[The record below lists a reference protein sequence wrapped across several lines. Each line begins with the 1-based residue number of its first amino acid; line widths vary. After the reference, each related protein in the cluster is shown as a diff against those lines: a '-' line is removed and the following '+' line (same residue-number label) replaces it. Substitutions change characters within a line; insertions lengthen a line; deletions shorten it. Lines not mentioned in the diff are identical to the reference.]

1 MISLMNHIN
10 SDRDNPLFALA
21 FSSEG
26 ELYGYLETKTLDVLL
41 MDENISLDE
50 SKVPVACR
58 MIFMTRDRVD
68 GSEEISHNR
77 IFKYS
82 RARNISSEILRYM
95 NIDDTDRRRKLFRSY
110 AVISPI
116 GRCGKTNLAV
126 SLCMNDEVRGGLYVG
141 MEEYSAFHDH
151 EDVLANVIY
160 LVKQR
165 SPDLTGYMEQNI
177 VELEEYSVLG
187 YLGSYIDALEL
198 DTEDVVWLIDEF
210 RRWGRYTTVVFDMGQ
225 AVLKDLEILGAFDEI
240 MVPELKDEL
249 SQDKLG
255 MFERVL
261 ERRELG
267 KIARRLH
274 RLNVPLAVPG
284 SAEMLRFIE
293 SEIGSRR

>member
-1 MISLMNHIN
+1 
-10 SDRDNPLFALA
+10 
-21 FSSEG
+21 
-26 ELYGYLETKTLDVLL
+26 
-41 MDENISLDE
+41 
-50 SKVPVACR
+50 
-58 MIFMTRDRVD
+58 
-68 GSEEISHNR
+68 
-77 IFKYS
+77 
-82 RARNISSEILRYM
+82 
-95 NIDDTDRRRKLFRSY
+95 
-110 AVISPI
+110 
-116 GRCGKTNLAV
+116 
-126 SLCMNDEVRGGLYVG
+126 MNDEVRGGLYVG

-198 DTEDVVWLIDEF
+198 DTEDMVWLIDEF

-225 AVLKDLEILGAFDEI
+225 AVLKDLAILGAFDEI
-240 MVPELKDEL
+240 MVPVLKDEL

>member
-1 MISLMNHIN
+1 M
-10 SDRDNPLFALA
+10 
-21 FSSEG
+21 
-26 ELYGYLETKTLDVLL
+26 
-41 MDENISLDE
+41 
-50 SKVPVACR
+50 
-58 MIFMTRDRVD
+58 
-68 GSEEISHNR
+68 
-77 IFKYS
+77 
-82 RARNISSEILRYM
+82 
-95 NIDDTDRRRKLFRSY
+95 
-110 AVISPI
+110 
-116 GRCGKTNLAV
+116 
-126 SLCMNDEVRGGLYVG
+126 
-141 MEEYSAFHDH
+141 
-151 EDVLANVIY
+151 
-160 LVKQR
+160 KQR

-198 DTEDVVWLIDEF
+198 DTEDMVWLIDEF

-225 AVLKDLEILGAFDEI
+225 AVLKDLAILGAFDEI

>member
-1 MISLMNHIN
+1 
-10 SDRDNPLFALA
+10 
-21 FSSEG
+21 
-26 ELYGYLETKTLDVLL
+26 
-41 MDENISLDE
+41 
-50 SKVPVACR
+50 

-82 RARNISSEILRYM
+82 RVRNISSEILRYM

-165 SPDLTGYMEQNI
+165 SPDLTGY
-177 VELEEYSVLG
+177 
-187 YLGSYIDALEL
+187 IDALEL
-198 DTEDVVWLIDEF
+198 DTEDMVWLIDEF

-225 AVLKDLEILGAFDEI
+225 AVLKDLAILGAFDEI

>member
-41 MDENISLDE
+41 MDENIPLDE

-82 RARNISSEILRYM
+82 RVRNISSEILRYM

-198 DTEDVVWLIDEF
+198 HTEDMVWLIDEF

-225 AVLKDLEILGAFDEI
+225 AVLKDLAILGAFDEI

-249 SQDKLG
+249 LG
-255 MFERVL
+255 
-261 ERRELG
+261 G
-267 KIARRLH
+267 CT
-274 RLNVPLAVPG
+274 G
-284 SAEMLRFIE
+284 
-293 SEIGSRR
+293 

>member
-41 MDENISLDE
+41 MDENIPLDE

-82 RARNISSEILRYM
+82 RVRNISSEILRYM

-198 DTEDVVWLIDEF
+198 DSEDMVWLIDEF

-225 AVLKDLEILGAFDEI
+225 AVLKDLAILGAFDEI

-255 MFERVL
+255 MFEGSGEKGARQDCSEAAQV
-261 ERRELG
+261 ERAAGGSG
-267 KIARRLH
+267 KC
-274 RLNVPLAVPG
+274 G
-284 SAEMLRFIE
+284 DAEIYRK
-293 SEIGSRR
+293 

>member
-1 MISLMNHIN
+1 MDQKRSAITGYSNI
-10 SDRDNPLFALA
+10 P
-21 FSSEG
+21 G
-26 ELYGYLETKTLDVLL
+26 YGT
-41 MDENISLDE
+41 
-50 SKVPVACR
+50 
-58 MIFMTRDRVD
+58 F
-68 GSEEISHNR
+68 
-77 IFKYS
+77 
-82 RARNISSEILRYM
+82 SSEILRYM

-198 DTEDVVWLIDEF
+198 DTEDMVWLIDEF

-225 AVLKDLEILGAFDEI
+225 AVLKDLAILGAFDEI

>member
-1 MISLMNHIN
+1 
-10 SDRDNPLFALA
+10 
-21 FSSEG
+21 
-26 ELYGYLETKTLDVLL
+26 
-41 MDENISLDE
+41 
-50 SKVPVACR
+50 
-58 MIFMTRDRVD
+58 MIFMSRDRVD

-82 RARNISSEILRYM
+82 RVRNISSEILRYM

-160 LVKQR
+160 LLKQR

-198 DTEDVVWLIDEF
+198 DTEDMVWLIDEF

-225 AVLKDLEILGAFDEI
+225 AVLKDLAILGAFDEI